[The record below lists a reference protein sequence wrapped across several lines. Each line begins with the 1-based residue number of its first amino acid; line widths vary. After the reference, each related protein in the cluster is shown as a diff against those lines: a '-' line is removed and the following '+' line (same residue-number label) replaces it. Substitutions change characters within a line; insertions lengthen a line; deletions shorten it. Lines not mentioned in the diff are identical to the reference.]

1 MGMGQV
7 WKPVLVITY
16 FLFVGLKP
24 LAHYSQ
30 DGLTDHSYIEASDGN
45 I

>member
-1 MGMGQV
+1 MGRYGNL
-7 WKPVLVITY
+7 PYVITY